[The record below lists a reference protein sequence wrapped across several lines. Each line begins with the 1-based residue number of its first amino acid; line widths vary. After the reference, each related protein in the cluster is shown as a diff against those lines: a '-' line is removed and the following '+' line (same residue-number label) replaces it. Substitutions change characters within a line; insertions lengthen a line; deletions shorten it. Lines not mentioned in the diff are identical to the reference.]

1 MTSKVDDSCRRQ
13 TVFASFC
20 RLLFNSSIAKE
31 HSAKRSALCSDY
43 EMKHQRK
50 KQLLFFSSSFF
61 FSCAQDEMFSVQH
74 VGLLLLRRHG
84 QRQTLM
90 FNSAIVFDERFCLD

>member
-1 MTSKVDDSCRRQ
+1 
-13 TVFASFC
+13 
-20 RLLFNSSIAKE
+20 
-31 HSAKRSALCSDY
+31 
-43 EMKHQRK
+43 
-50 KQLLFFSSSFF
+50 
-61 FSCAQDEMFSVQH
+61 MFSVQH